1 MNLSSINQQL
11 YEYIISH
18 SRAITEE
25 WFQEK
30 KTFSGPFY
38 SNNQNPEIN
47 QVLREQHALTI
58 KTIAHTFLEESSLFN
73 GQLII
78 WAESVA
84 QSRIEHKA
92 PIHHVLEA
100 LSKTRSVIWK
110 YVERFIDLHTE
121 LVTPKHILKWSSLYN
136 SNFDQLIHHFT
147 ERYYVLSRNQLAA
160 QQLLITELSTPVIPL
175 VDGIAVLPIVGDIDA
190 YRAKSFMEVIPQ
202 KCSEMETNK
211 LVIDLSGV
219 SIMDTRVA
227 NEMFKLIQIL
237 SLLGTETYISGIS
250 PAVAQTSIQLGHDWS
265 EVPTYS
271 TLKQALAKIKHS

>member
-1 MNLSSINQQL
+1 MNLSINHQL

-18 SRAITEE
+18 SRTITEE
-25 WFQEK
+25 WFREK
-30 KTFSGPFY
+30 RNFSGPFY
-38 SNNQNPEIN
+38 SNSQNPEIN

-58 KTIAHTFLEESSLFN
+58 KTIAHTFLEERSLFN

-84 QSRIEHKA
+84 QSRIDHKA

-100 LSKTRSVIWK
+100 LSKTREVIWK
-110 YVERFIDLHTE
+110 YVEQFSNLHTE
-121 LVTPKHILKWSSLYN
+121 SVTLRDILNWSSLYN
-136 SNFDQLIHHFT
+136 ASFDQLIHHFT
-147 ERYYVLSRNQLAA
+147 KRYYVLSTHQLAA

-190 YRAKSFMEVIPQ
+190 YRAKSFLEVVPQ
-202 KCSEMETNK
+202 KCSDMEINK
-211 LVIDLSGV
+211 LFIDVSGV

-237 SLLGTETYISGIS
+237 SLLGIETYISGIS
-250 PAVAQTSIQLGHDWS
+250 PEVAQTSIQLGHDWS
-265 EVPTYS
+265 YVPTYS
-271 TLKQALAKIKHS
+271 TLKQALAKIRHS

>member
-1 MNLSSINQQL
+1 MSSINQQL

-18 SRAITEE
+18 SRDITEE

-30 KTFSGPFY
+30 RKFSGPFY
-38 SNNQNPEIN
+38 SNNQNPEID

-84 QSRIEHKA
+84 QSRIEHKS

-100 LSKTRSVIWK
+100 LSKTRAVIWQ
-110 YVERFIDLHTE
+110 YVEQFVDLHAE
-121 LVTPKHILKWSSLYN
+121 SVTLEHILNWSSLYN
-136 SNFDQLIHHFT
+136 SNFDQLIHLFT
-147 ERYYVLSRNQLAA
+147 ERYYVLSRKKLAA

-190 YRAKSFMEVIPQ
+190 YRAKSFLEVVPQ

-211 LVIDLSGV
+211 LFIDVSGV

-237 SLLGTETYISGIS
+237 SLLGIETYISGIS
-250 PAVAQTSIQLGHDWS
+250 PEVAQTSIQFGHDWS
-265 EVPTYS
+265 DVPTYS
-271 TLKQALAKIKHS
+271 TLKQALANIRTS